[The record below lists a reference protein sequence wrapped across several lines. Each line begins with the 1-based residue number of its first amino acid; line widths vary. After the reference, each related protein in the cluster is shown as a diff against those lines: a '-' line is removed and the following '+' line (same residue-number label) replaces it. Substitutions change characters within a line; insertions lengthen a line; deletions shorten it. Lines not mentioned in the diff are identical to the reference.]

1 MNRLAENGAEK
12 CGNIS
17 APFFCLLLGRFMV
30 PMRAKFGVWLSMTAL
45 SRAGSWSRFAS
56 KFWRLS
62 LHEAHHRYHA
72 KSPRHQEKGIKLLWS
87 LCDIARVS
95 CQGSWFGSHWGKAA
109 SSSLNRGG
117 DSLSP
122 APRARDYGDRL
133 SPPRSRKPSGRSSM
147 RSCPWARQNRLRGFQ
162 STDPP
167 RSGRS
172 WRAAPKARRMVPVLP
187 SMLGGLTQGQV
198 LHLPAPQ

>member
-12 CGNIS
+12 CGNICPIFLPAS
-17 APFFCLLLGRFMV
+17 GKVHGPNARQIWRGAFHDSR
-30 PMRAKFGVWLSMTAL
+30 S

-95 CQGSWFGSHWGKAA
+95 CQGSRFGSHWGKAA